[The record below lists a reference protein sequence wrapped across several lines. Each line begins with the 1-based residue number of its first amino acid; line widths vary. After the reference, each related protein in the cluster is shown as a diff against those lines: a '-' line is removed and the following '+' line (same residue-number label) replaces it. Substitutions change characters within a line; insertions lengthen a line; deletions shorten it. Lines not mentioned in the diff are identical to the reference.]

1 MHDFPMDHDDAGGD
15 FGYQGLTLD
24 DGPQDLDDFQY
35 HPAVARRESFGQS
48 FSQKISALKR
58 QASRK
63 FDEILAPPQVPQQQ
77 HNTGALLSSGN
88 QANDAQRLLQNEIL
102 RMTDPLRLNLDLDA
116 ATTFLDDLRS
126 YAVVVPAVV
135 PNVVRDICSRL
146 LTNDPHIS
154 YLALELLDYLVKNT
168 GSKFHRFVA
177 SQPLMSNIARVARG
191 TIHKPVFVEPMQQ
204 LKENL
209 KSGLRTAKEKIS
221 AEMDGA
227 EARQRL
233 QRQNADEKAD
243 QEHQLRLAAKKAR
256 EMIFT
261 WGEGFECY
269 EEKLPLFSATYNT
282 LINEGVDFRD
292 VCMSTPAILETPSN
306 AVRIGMGMGMGVD
319 VEHRS
324 TNTSS
329 TSSTSSTSTEDE
341 AIQHAIRASM
351 SDMKMN
357 MKMMMIPVDA
367 EFE

>member
-1 MHDFPMDHDDAGGD
+1 MHDFPMDHDAGGD

-35 HPAVARRESFGQS
+35 HPTVARRESFGQS
-48 FSQKISALKR
+48 FSQKISALNL

-63 FDEILAPPQVPQQQ
+63 FDEIL
-77 HNTGALLSSGN
+77 
-88 QANDAQRLLQNEIL
+88 
-102 RMTDPLRLNLDLDA
+102 RMPDPLRLNLDLDA

-324 TNTSS
+324 TSSTST
-329 TSSTSSTSTEDE
+329 TSSTSSTSTNSTNTTSSTTSTSSTSTTSTSSTTTSTTSTTSSTTTTCPPWKGRSWTSTTTFSQK
-341 AIQHAIRASM
+341 IGLT
-351 SDMKMN
+351 
-357 MKMMMIPVDA
+357 
-367 EFE
+367 